1 MIDELKLIG
10 GGDIEVGGN
19 DGKVSDRI
27 KIHHP
32 TLGEIR
38 DMGEGKYYG
47 LVSTICATPSDYK
60 SILWDNFE
68 IDYEKVGDFEF
79 FIMLWSSLKD
89 TDLTIVL
96 PDIRA
101 VDFVP
106 VQNTETKEIL
116 LYNQNNN
123 TSITESVYIELSD
136 YIRKFHG
143 FEKRVDVA
151 GNETTKKY
159 LIDKARKELNR
170 GSKKKT
176 SSVLAPLV
184 SAMVNC
190 EQFKYDHKTVWD
202 LNIYQF
208 MDSVKRIQKIKSVD
222 KTLNGIYAG
231 NVDQKKISKDALNWL
246 GTLD

>member
-1 MIDELKLIG
+1 MIDELMLIG
-10 GGDIEVGGN
+10 GGDIQINEN
-19 DGKVSDRI
+19 I

-38 DMGEGKYYG
+38 DMGESKYYG
-47 LVSTICATPSDYK
+47 LISTICATPSDYK

-68 IDYEKVGDFEF
+68 IDYETVSDFEF

-89 TDLTIVL
+89 VDITVILPEIV
-96 PDIRA
+96 
-101 VDFVP
+101 VSEFSP
-106 VQNTETKEIL
+106 VQNTETKEVL
-116 LYNQNNN
+116 LYNRSKNIE
-123 TSITESVYIELSD
+123 ITESVYLELSE

-143 FEKRVDVA
+143 FEKRVDAA

-170 GSKKKT
+170 PNKKKN

-190 EQFKYDHKTVWD
+190 EQFKYDHKTVWS

-222 KTLNGIYAG
+222 KTLNGIYSG
-231 NVDQKKISKDALNWL
+231 SIDQKKISKDALDWL
-246 GTLD
+246 GTLN